1 MLDQHVAVTIS
12 QDVCNLPDLY
22 GMRRP
27 SRTDLGS
34 IFGGLFAGMF
44 GGIKQNSPEDIASE
58 LRTFGGR

>member
-34 IFGGLFAGMF
+34 IFGGVL
-44 GGIKQNSPEDIASE
+44 GGKKQNSPEDIASE

>member
-1 MLDQHVAVTIS
+1 MLDQHVAVTIGE
-12 QDVCNLPDLY
+12 DVCNLPDLY

-34 IFGGLFAGMF
+34 IFGGVL
-44 GGIKQNSPEDIASE
+44 GGKKTKQPRDIASE